1 MADTTVAVIGT
12 GLIGASWTAYF
23 LGNGLPVRAF
33 DPAPDFADKLV
44 GFVERAW
51 PSMAAQG
58 LARTPWQG
66 RLYTAKSLADALEG
80 ATWVQESG
88 PENVALKRELFAQ
101 MDEAALPDAVLASSS
116 TALMPSQ
123 IQERAK
129 GAHRILV
136 GHPFNPPHLVP
147 LVEVVGGARTSPD
160 TIARAM
166 KFYESIGKVPVH
178 VRQELPGHLANRLQA
193 ALFREAVHLV
203 TSGAATVEDVDKA
216 VSAGPGMRLAIMGP
230 HLTYHL
236 AGGPGGIADY
246 LEKLGPSQEAR
257 WAALGQPSLTP
268 EAKQAIIDGMA
279 DAVKGRSIAD
289 LEAERDRLLLAILEL
304 KRAAS

>member
-1 MADTTVAVIGT
+1 MADTTVAVVGT

-23 LGNGLPVRAF
+23 LGSGLAVRAF
-33 DPAPDFADKLV
+33 DPAPGFVDSLV

-51 PSMAAQG
+51 PSLVAQG
-58 LARTPWQG
+58 LGKVPWQG
-66 RLYTAKSLADALEG
+66 RLYTAKSLADAVEG
-80 ATWVQESG
+80 ADWVQESG

-101 MDEAALPDAVLASSS
+101 MDAAAPPEAVLASSS

-123 IQERAK
+123 IQERVK
-129 GAHRILV
+129 GAHRTLV

-147 LVEVVGGARTSPD
+147 LVEVVGGQRTAPE

-178 VRQELPGHLANRLQA
+178 IRQELPGHLANRLQA
-193 ALFREAVHLV
+193 ALYREAVHLV

-257 WAALGQPSLTP
+257 WAALGSPALTP
-268 EAKQAIIDGMA
+268 ETKQALIEGMEK
-279 DAVKGRSIAD
+279 AVKGRTVEE
-289 LEAERDRLLLAILEL
+289 LESERDRLLLGILEL
-304 KRAAS
+304 KRRVT